1 MGKLI
6 LCTGQVAANPYCF
19 KATGT
24 NVYTIEELCYYIY
37 HNIETVS
44 EELMAP
50 SLITF
55 IREELGLVSRAEF
68 LENLVK
74 NKAGIKDIVVSIFC
88 SADYYDEEEIKK
100 LLAVID
106 ELYHMTPVQ
115 RKKRHADEHMKHG
128 QYREALREY
137 LEIIHSRESQ
147 DLTHQEYGDM
157 LHNLGV
163 IDIYQGDFA
172 SAAEAFREAYER
184 NQRVASLKQYL
195 FALKLGGE
203 GALFEREVKAL
214 VARRDILEQIER
226 ELYQAERTEEYTTFY
241 HEMQKIKDCLRD
253 GENQKFYEGADQI
266 IEQLTEKYRK
276 ETI

>member
-6 LCTGQVAANPYCF
+6 LCAGQVASKPYCF
-19 KATGT
+19 TATGT

-44 EELMAP
+44 EELMSP
-50 SLITF
+50 SLISF
-55 IREELGLVSRAEF
+55 IREELGLAQRADF

-88 SADYYDEEEIKK
+88 SADYYDEDEIKK

-115 RKKRHADEHMKHG
+115 RKKRHADEYMKHG
-128 QYREALREY
+128 KFREALRGY
-137 LEIIHSRESQ
+137 LGIIHSKESQ

-163 IDIYQGDFA
+163 IDVYQGDYL

-184 NQRVASLKQYL
+184 NHRIASLKQYL

-203 GALFEREVKAL
+203 VNLFEREVRAL

-226 ELYQAERTEEYTTFY
+226 ELNQAERSEEYTVPY
-241 HEMQKIKDCLRD
+241 HEMQKLKESLKNR
-253 GENQKFYEGADQI
+253 ERQQFYEMADEM
-266 IEQLTEKYRK
+266 IERLKEKYRR